1 MVSVMII
8 RTMLT
13 AIMMVET
20 VVDPA
25 LSRNTALNVFVLV
38 KILEMEF
45 QTLYLEM
52 AFATM
57 KQITMLAVMMVEIA
71 VLMSTRI
78 TVLIVYVII

>member
-1 MVSVMII
+1 
-8 RTMLT
+8 MLT

-25 LSRNTALNVFVLV
+25 LSRITALNVIVLL